1 MDSVEDSNILYSST
15 APTTP
20 EGSYMSSPIL
30 RPQAATDMGL
40 GQSRPIRN
48 ICCVGAGYVGKKTP
62 IITAQFL
69 PRSERR
75 ATTANAQQGGPTA
88 AVVAFNNPHI
98 RVTVVDLNESRI
110 RRWNSKHP
118 PIYEPGLEDIV
129 RVARDGT
136 RDTVLDNNPVCASSP
151 DAEVLPD
158 APASRAGSG
167 SQQQT
172 TLPAR
177 QPNLF
182 FSTDVGKSIS
192 EADIVLVAVNTPTK
206 TRGAGKGC
214 ATDMTAFEAVT
225 ADVARHARPGAIIV
239 EKSTVP
245 CRTAA
250 MVQETVC
257 SLACAPLKSQKLEPL
272 IARYSS

>member
-1 MDSVEDSNILYSST
+1 MI
-15 APTTP
+15 
-20 EGSYMSSPIL
+20 
-30 RPQAATDMGL
+30 
-40 GQSRPIRN
+40 
-48 ICCVGAGYVGKKTP
+48 
-62 IITAQFL
+62 
-69 PRSERR
+69 
-75 ATTANAQQGGPTA
+75 
-88 AVVAFNNPHI
+88 AFNNPQI
-98 RVTVVDLNESRI
+98 RVTVVDLNEARI
-110 RRWNSKHP
+110 RRWNSRHP

-129 RVARDGT
+129 RVARDGS
-136 RDTVLDNNPVCASSP
+136 REVVLDNEPSRSPSPNGQVLADAASY
-151 DAEVLPD
+151 
-158 APASRAGSG
+158 GSH
-167 SQQQT
+167 QQT

-206 TRGAGKGC
+206 IRGAGKGC

-257 SLACAPLKSQKLEPL
+257 PQ
-272 IARYSS
+272 